1 MQQFGKYL
9 LIRKISSGGM
19 ADVYHAKALGI
30 RGFAKTVAIKRI
42 FPHLLDRT
50 RFVRMFTDEAKI
62 AAQLVHPNIVQIYDL
77 GSEAGVPYIAM
88 ELVEGRDLFE
98 VLDRLHERGQQLPA
112 GFAVRV
118 AVQLCR
124 GLHHAHELRGADGEP
139 LEIVHR
145 DVSPRNIL
153 LGTRGEVKLTDFG
166 VARARDREEHT
177 EHGIIKGK
185 VRYLSPESASGRS
198 IDRRSDLF
206 SLGTVLFEML
216 TMRPLFDSDSQL
228 DTLLAIRNGEISLER
243 FSLVPE
249 PLRPVLQRAL
259 QPDPD
264 LRYETADELGRDL
277 AAAAQDELSPAS
289 ASRSGRLIQGL
300 FGGELE
306 REREEVRTAEERLR
320 AGWQPAP
327 SDDNGVA
334 AQPTAGAVFAQQ
346 RSVRPPLPTPKY
358 EGNLA
363 QLPLARVLHIL
374 AEKGAGGQLDLRRD
388 PVVKSVFLESGD
400 PVFVTSNVSSELFGE
415 FLVGRRV
422 ISSEQLQRAL
432 EQSTISGT
440 RLVETLLAQEVL
452 APHALYRHLAE
463 QVRERIL
470 EMFTWSG
477 GRFAFYEGVA
487 PPDAGIPLG
496 LRSHALI
503 HDGVR
508 EQVPLGTIRTSLE
521 RARDHI
527 IQLSDEPMPSS
538 LGLSGREQRILRSI
552 AADPCSLAELVRR
565 EREEDQVLRL
575 IYLLE
580 QLQRVRFISPMA
592 GASSSGVR
600 PDA

>member
-19 ADVYHAKALGI
+19 ADVYHAKAVGI

-62 AAQLVHPNIVQIYDL
+62 AAQLIHPNIVQIYDL

-88 ELVEGRDLFE
+88 EYVEGRDLFE
-98 VLDRLHERGQQLPA
+98 VLERLGQRDQQLPA

-118 AVQLCR
+118 VLQLCR
-124 GLHHAHELRGADGEP
+124 GLHHAHEFCRADGASM
-139 LEIVHR
+139 EIVHR

-153 LGTRGEVKLTDFG
+153 LGTGGEVKLADFG

-185 VRYLSPESASGRS
+185 VRYLSPESARGQE

-216 TMRPLFDSDSQL
+216 TMRPLFDAESQL
-228 DTLLAIRNGEISLER
+228 DTLLAVRNGEIDESR
-243 FSLVPE
+243 WRGVPA
-249 PLRPVLQRAL
+249 PLRLVLRQALRADPAQRFA
-259 QPDPD
+259 
-264 LRYETADELGRDL
+264 TADEMARALR
-277 AAAAQDELSPAS
+277 AAAKDELAPVA
-289 ASRSGRLIQGL
+289 AARAGRLVEGL
-300 FGGELE
+300 FGPELE
-306 REREEVRTAEERLR
+306 RERQQLREAEQRLQS
-320 AGWQPAP
+320 GWVPAAESENRNVSAP
-327 SDDNGVA
+327 RRPAAVA
-334 AQPTAGAVFAQQ
+334 LGHQ

-363 QLPLARVLHIL
+363 QLPLTRVLHIL
-374 AEKGAGGQLDLRRD
+374 ADKQAAGQLDVRRD

-400 PVFVTSNVSSELFGE
+400 PVFVTSNVESELFGE

-422 ISSEQLQRAL
+422 ITSEQLQRAL
-432 EQSTISGT
+432 EQSTISGA

-452 APHALYRHLAE
+452 EPHDLYRQLAS

-470 EMFTWSG
+470 EMFTWSS

-496 LRSHALI
+496 LRSHQLI
-503 HDGVR
+503 HDGVQ
-508 EQVPLGTIRTSLE
+508 EQVPLAVIRAGLE
-521 RARDHI
+521 RLRD
-527 IQLSDEPMPSS
+527 QVVTVDDEPLPPT
-538 LGLSGREQRILRSI
+538 LGLSGREQRILRSLT
-552 AADPCSLAELVRR
+552 AQPCSLGELIRR
-565 EREEDQVLRL
+565 ERDEEQVLRL
-575 IYLLE
+575 VYLLE
-580 QLQRVRFISPMA
+580 QLQKVSRVAPGA
-592 GASSSGVR
+592 G
-600 PDA
+600 

>member
-50 RFVRMFTDEAKI
+50 RFVRMFSDEAKI

-77 GSEAGVPYIAM
+77 GSDAGVPYIAM
-88 ELVEGRDLFE
+88 EFVEGRDLFE
-98 VLDRLHERGQQLPA
+98 VLERLHQRGQQLPA

-118 AVQLCR
+118 VVELCR
-124 GLHHAHELRGADGEP
+124 ALHHAHEFHGADGQP
-139 LEIVHR
+139 MEIVHR

-185 VRYLSPESASGRS
+185 VRYLSPESAAGRS

-206 SLGTVLFEML
+206 SLGTVFFEML
-216 TMRPLFDSDSQL
+216 TMRPLFELESQL
-228 DTLLAIRNGEISLER
+228 DTLLALRSGNVDPQRLR
-243 FSLVPE
+243 WAPA
-249 PLRPVLQRAL
+249 PLRPVLERAL

-264 LRYETADELGRDL
+264 QRYETAEELGQDLLERAHDELTPVSVRK
-277 AAAAQDELSPAS
+277 A
-289 ASRSGRLIQGL
+289 GRLVYGL
-300 FGGELE
+300 FASEIQ
-306 REREEVRTAEERLR
+306 REREQVHEAEAQLR
-320 AGWQPAP
+320 AGWQSQTVEQSDRRASSSAPAVL
-327 SDDNGVA
+327 SR
-334 AQPTAGAVFAQQ
+334 Q
-346 RSVRPPLPTPKY
+346 RTVRPPLPTPQY

-363 QLPLARVLHIL
+363 RLPLARVLHVL
-374 AEKGAGGQLDLRRD
+374 AGEGAEGQLDLRRD

-422 ISSEQLQRAL
+422 ISAEQLQRAL
-432 EQSTISGT
+432 EQSTISGA

-452 APHALYRHLAE
+452 PPHALYRHLAD

-470 EMFTWSG
+470 EMFTWSA
-477 GRFAFYEGVA
+477 GRFAFYDGVA

-496 LRSHALI
+496 LRSYALI
-503 HDGVR
+503 HMGVQ
-508 EQVPLGTIRTSLE
+508 EQVPLGTIRAALE
-521 RARDHI
+521 RVRDQT
-527 IQLSDEPMPSS
+527 IQLSEEPLPSS
-538 LGLSGREQRILRSI
+538 LGLSGREQRILRSLE
-552 AADPCSLAELVRR
+552 AERCSIAELVRR
-565 EREEDQVLRL
+565 ERDEEQVLRL
-575 IYLLE
+575 VYLLE
-580 QLQRVRFISPMA
+580 QLQRVRFS
-592 GASSSGVR
+592 R
-600 PDA
+600 PS